1 MENSITRQSD
11 GLITVLG
18 VLLAFIAIN
27 AFGGGSYGMM
37 SPKELPKDWLE
48 GSPFSSFFIPSLVL
62 FVVVGGS
69 HAMAAF
75 WVLKRKPSAYKAVL
89 LAGSVLL
96 IWIMAQVAIIGFVSF
111 LQPVMAGLSV
121 VVIVMAMQLKS
132 RIS

>member
-1 MENSITRQSD
+1 MGISLSSHSD
-11 GLITVLG
+11 RKITVLG
-18 VLLAFIAIN
+18 ILHAFIAIN
-27 AFGGGSYGMM
+27 AFGGGAYGMM
-37 SPKELPKDWLE
+37 GPKELPVEWLE

-75 WVLKRKPSAYKAVL
+75 WVMKRNPSAYKAAL
-89 LAGSVLL
+89 IAGSVLL

-111 LQPVMAGLSV
+111 LQPMMAGLSV

>member
-1 MENSITRQSD
+1 MGISLSSHSD
-11 GLITVLG
+11 RKITVLG
-18 VLLAFIAIN
+18 ILHAFIAIN
-27 AFGGGSYGMM
+27 AFGGGAYGMM
-37 SPKELPKDWLE
+37 GPKELPVEWLE

-75 WVLKRKPSAYKAVL
+75 RVMKRTPSAYKAAL
-89 LAGSVLL
+89 MAGTVLL
-96 IWIMAQVAIIGFVSF
+96 IWIMVQVAIIGFVSF